1 MIRPARGRTENKP
14 AMGSPRVRR
23 VLLVDDHP
31 IVRQGLAR
39 LIGEEPDM
47 AVCAEADDQAST
59 HDAIVASNPD
69 VAILDIS
76 LKDANGITL
85 IKRIKTWRQGLPI
98 LVLSMHDES
107 LYAERALRAGAS
119 GYVMKQEPPAWV
131 IRSIRRVLDGDIVV
145 SERMSNLL
153 LQRLVEGPQSAQRG
167 GHELLSDRELEV
179 LQSIGAGQS
188 TRQIAKNMHVSVKT
202 VESHRTRIKQKLKL
216 RTATQLVQY
225 AIRWTDLKP
234 GTNPEPESN

>member
-1 MIRPARGRTENKP
+1 MRQALKHADGE
-14 AMGSPRVRR
+14 AMGSPRPRR

-39 LIGEEPDM
+39 LIGEEGDLT
-47 AVCAEADDQAST
+47 VCAEADDQAT
-59 HDAIVASNPD
+59 TRDAIAASHPD
-69 VAILDIS
+69 IAILDIS

-85 IKRIKTWRQGLPI
+85 IKRVKTWRPELPI
-98 LVLSMHDES
+98 LVLSMHDEA

-119 GYVMKQEPPAWV
+119 GYVMKQEPPGWV
-131 IRSIRRVLDGDIVV
+131 IGAIRRVLAGDIVV

-153 LQRLVEGPQSAQRG
+153 LQRLVEGRQRSARG

-179 LQSIGAGQS
+179 LQSIGAGYS
-188 TRQIAKNMHVSVKT
+188 TRQIAKNMHVSIKT

-225 AIRWTDLKP
+225 AIRWSDAEAK
-234 GTNPEPESN
+234 